1 MVDHNLDHNQS
12 EVELLRRKVLPTD
25 IDAGARTTFSSF
37 GPQPSHA
44 SHGSRPGPRRRRDR
58 VQLDTEERQIAVGS

>member
-25 IDAGARTTFSSF
+25 TDAGARTTFSSSIRILALEDMETESSSI
-37 GPQPSHA
+37 QKN
-44 SHGSRPGPRRRRDR
+44 DR
-58 VQLDTEERQIAVGS
+58 SP